1 MQPLQLVQS
10 LEACGAVLTLGV
22 QQQMLQIMDGDPVLA
37 VLPLPVTYRSRLL
50 KRLIATAEAQ
60 GQELSEELVA
70 LYTKCL
76 ALAAEVR
83 TGRRRHAPVSLVL
96 CRVCLPKRS
105 STTCPFYTYIGWDQC
120 VAKAAA
126 VRAFRTCLHTSEAAC
141 MLLHLLLSWM
151 TGGAYLNTMAA
162 PDIHL

>member
-10 LEACGAVLTLGV
+10 LEASGAVQTSGV
-22 QQQMLQIMDGDPVLA
+22 QQQLLQIMDGDPVLA
-37 VLPLPVTYRSRLL
+37 VLPLPVVYRSRLL

-70 LYTKCL
+70 LYTECL
-76 ALAAEVR
+76 ALAAGVR

-96 CRVCLPKRS
+96 CSVRLPKCS
-105 STTCPFYTYIGWDQC
+105 STACPFHTYIG

-126 VRAFRTCLHTSEAAC
+126 VRAFRTCLHTSEATC
-141 MLLHLLLSWM
+141 MHFRLLLSWM
-151 TGGAYLNTMAA
+151 SGGAYINTMAA
-162 PDIHL
+162 PDIQL